1 MKKTIFTFI
10 ALAFI
15 FMPGFAQKEPEFK
28 VDFEKYTLPNG
39 LEVILHV
46 DRSNPIVAQA
56 VQYHVGSN
64 RESEGHTGFAHLFEH
79 MMFQRSENVG
89 EDQFFKLIQSAG
101 GTLNGGTGNDATTY
115 YEVVPKNAL
124 EKILWM
130 ESDRMGYMINT
141 VTQKA
146 FNIQQNVVQNEKRQ
160 NVDNRPYG
168 PTNWVIAKY
177 LYPKG
182 HPYSW
187 TVIGEMEDLKNAT
200 IEDVKEFH
208 QKFYLPNNATIV
220 LAGDFDIAEAK
231 KLIEKYYGE
240 IPMGNQVSNPKPWP
254 VTLEKTIKVY
264 HEDNFAK
271 ASQLRMIWP
280 TIEDYSDDSYPLSYL
295 GELISRGKKAPLY
308 VVLEKEKKLS
318 SSQSAYNGSQEIAG
332 EFTITVTANEGI
344 SLKDVEAGVFE
355 AFKMFEDESFTDA
368 DVERIKASL
377 ETDFYNSI
385 SSVLGKSFQFAS
397 YNESMGDPGYFTTNI
412 KRLKAV
418 TKADILRV
426 YNKYIKNKP
435 YLATSFVPKGMVG
448 FVAEGS
454 EKAAV
459 VEEDILNA
467 TEVKIDETAEETI
480 VKTPTKIDR
489 SIEPTDGPDPL
500 LVLPVVWDTQLSNGM
515 KVLGI
520 EQNELPLVQ
529 FNIKIKGGHY
539 LDNPEKAGVASMVA
553 DLMMQGT
560 KNKTPLELEEEIENL
575 GARIYVTASN
585 NDITI
590 TVNTLSRNYDKALAL
605 VEEILLEPRWDVEEF
620 ELAKTKLLN
629 GLKRNKANP
638 TTLARDEFNK
648 LVYGEKHIFAY
659 DRRGT
664 VETAEKITPD
674 DLKAFYASNF
684 SPSVAAFHISG
695 DINKDKVEKSLK
707 SLNKKWQPKN
717 VVFPEYPIPA
727 AVDASKIYFIDVPGA
742 KQSVISIGCIGL
754 SRTDADYYPVQVMNY
769 KLGGSF
775 NGYVNL
781 VLREEKGFTYGAR
794 TGFSGSTI
802 PGPFN
807 AGASVRSTAT
817 VESVQIFKDLMTKY
831 REGIPA
837 EDLQFTKD
845 ALIKSNALQFET
857 IGSQVGMLEEISLYN
872 LPKDYVKSQEAI
884 VTKMDINQHKA
895 LAQKYINPLKMYYV
909 IAGDAA
915 TQLEPLSE
923 IGFGKPVL
931 VEN

>member
-1 MKKTIFTFI
+1 
-10 ALAFI
+10 
-15 FMPGFAQKEPEFK
+15 
-28 VDFEKYTLPNG
+28 
-39 LEVILHV
+39 
-46 DRSNPIVAQA
+46 
-56 VQYHVGSN
+56 
-64 RESEGHTGFAHLFEH
+64 
-79 MMFQRSENVG
+79 
-89 EDQFFKLIQSAG
+89 
-101 GTLNGGTGNDATTY
+101 
-115 YEVVPKNAL
+115 
-124 EKILWM
+124 
-130 ESDRMGYMINT
+130 
-141 VTQKA
+141 
-146 FNIQQNVVQNEKRQ
+146 
-160 NVDNRPYG
+160 
-168 PTNWVIAKY
+168 
-177 LYPKG
+177 
-182 HPYSW
+182 
-187 TVIGEMEDLKNAT
+187 
-200 IEDVKEFH
+200 
-208 QKFYLPNNATIV
+208 
-220 LAGDFDIAEAK
+220 
-231 KLIEKYYGE
+231 
-240 IPMGNQVSNPKPWP
+240 MGNQVSNPKPWP

-575 GARIYVTASN
+575 GARIYVSASN

-674 DLKAFYASNF
+674 DLKAFYAANF

-707 SLNKKWQPKN
+707 ALNKKWQPKN

-742 KQSVISIGCIGL
+742 KQSVISIGCMGL

>member
-1 MKKTIFTFI
+1 MKKLFFTTLAMAFLFI
-10 ALAFI
+10 TGCK
-15 FMPGFAQKEPEFK
+15 PKEAELK

-39 LEVILHV
+39 LDVILHV
-46 DRSNPIVAQA
+46 DKSDPIVAQA
-56 VQYHVGSN
+56 VRYHVGSN
-64 RESEGHTGFAHLFEH
+64 RETEGRTGFAHLFEH
-79 MMFQRSENVG
+79 MMFQKSENVG

-160 NVDNRPYG
+160 SVDNRPYG
-168 PTNWVIAKY
+168 QTDWVTAKY

-200 IEDVKEFH
+200 VDDVKAFH
-208 QKFYLPNNATIV
+208 NKYYVPNNATLV

-240 IPMGNQVSNPKPWP
+240 IPKGDQVSDPKPLP
-254 VTLEKTIKVY
+254 ISLEKTIKVY

-295 GELISRGKKAPLY
+295 GELLSRGKKAPLY
-308 VVLEKEKKLS
+308 KVLEKDKKLS
-318 SSQSAYNGSQEIAG
+318 SSQYAYNGSQEIAG
-332 EFTITVTANEGI
+332 EFTVSVTANDGVN
-344 SLKDVEAGVFE
+344 LKDVEAGVFD

-368 DVERIKASL
+368 DVEHIKASL

-385 SSVLGKSFQFAS
+385 SSILGKSFQFAS
-397 YNESMGDPGYFTTNI
+397 YNEDVGDPGYFSTNI
-412 KRLKAV
+412 KKLKSV
-418 TKADILRV
+418 TKDDIIRV

-454 EKAAV
+454 VKADV
-459 VEEDILNA
+459 KEEDILNA
-467 TEVKIDETAEETI
+467 TEVKIDEGEEEAI
-480 VKTPTKIDR
+480 VKTPTKTDR
-489 SIEPTDGPDPL
+489 SIQPTDGPDPL
-500 LVLPVVWDTQLSNGM
+500 LSLPVVWDAQLSNGM

-539 LDNPEKAGVASMVA
+539 LDTPEKAGVASMTA

-560 KNKTPLELEEEIENL
+560 KNKTPLQLEEEIDNL
-575 GARIYVTASN
+575 GARIYVSASN
-585 NDITI
+585 NDINI
-590 TVNTLSRNYDKALAL
+590 SVNTLSRNFDQALAL
-605 VEEILLEPRWDVEEF
+605 VEEILLEPRWDEEEF
-620 ELAKTKLLN
+620 GLAKTKLLN
-629 GLKRNKANP
+629 ALKRQKANP
-638 TTLARDEFNK
+638 NTLARDEFNK
-648 LVYGEKHIFAY
+648 LVYGEGHIFAL

-664 VETAEKITPD
+664 VESVEKITLD
-674 DLKAFYASNF
+674 DLKAYYSSNF
-684 SPSVAAFHISG
+684 SPSIAAFHIAGNIS
-695 DINKDKVEKSLK
+695 KDKVVQ
-707 SLNKKWQPKN
+707 SLNSLAGKWQPKE
-717 VVFPEYPIPA
+717 VIFPEYAIP
-727 AVDASKIYFIDVPGA
+727 VQIDASKIYFVDVPGA
-742 KQSVISIGCIGL
+742 KQSVINIGCLGL
-754 SRTDADYYPVQVMNY
+754 ARTDANYYPAQVMNY

-781 VLREEKGFTYGAR
+781 ILREEKGFTYGAR
-794 TGFSGSTI
+794 TGFSGSYI
-802 PGPFN
+802 PGTFI
-807 AGASVRSTAT
+807 ASASVRSTAT
-817 VESVQIFKDLMTKY
+817 QESVQIFKDLMSNY
-831 REGIPA
+831 RDGIPQ

-857 IGSQVGMLEEISLYN
+857 LYALVGMLEDISMYN
-872 LPKDYVKSQEAI
+872 MPKDYVKKQEDI
-884 VTKMDINQHKA
+884 VNKMDLDQLKA
-895 LAQKYINPLKMYYV
+895 LAQKYIDPTKMYYV
-909 IAGDAA
+909 VAGDAA
-915 TQLEPLSE
+915 TQLQPLTAL
-923 IGFGKPVL
+923 GFGKPVL
-931 VEN
+931 VED